1 LLQPTASTLL
11 RSSMATV
18 NLSTD
23 DREHLRTTLASYVES
38 ELGLELGRFEAD
50 FLVDMIVDTFG
61 PYFYNA
67 GLRDAQAALLR
78 RMDDIRNAIDEL
90 ERPTS

>member
-1 LLQPTASTLL
+1 
-11 RSSMATV
+11 MATV
-18 NLSTD
+18 NLSVD
-23 DREHLRTTLASYVES
+23 DREHLRNKLSSYVQS
-38 ELGLELGRFEAD
+38 ELGVELGRFEAD
-50 FLVDMIVDTFG
+50 FFLDMIVDTFG

-90 ERPTS
+90 ERPTT